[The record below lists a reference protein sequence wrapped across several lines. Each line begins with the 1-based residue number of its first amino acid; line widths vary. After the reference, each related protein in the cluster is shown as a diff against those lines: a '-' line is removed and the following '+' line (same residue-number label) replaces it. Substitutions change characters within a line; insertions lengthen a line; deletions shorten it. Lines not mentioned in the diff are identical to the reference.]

1 MEATVLRRFMEEDDD
16 EDAFD
21 GMDIP
26 EDQPLSIGEIFSFS
40 FRRKVHIHSIH
51 SIAKVDT
58 ILVRANMNS
67 LRGGVLVE

>member
-1 MEATVLRRFMEEDDD
+1 MEATVLRRFMEEEDD

-26 EDQPLSIGEIFSFS
+26 EDQPLSIGEVFSSF
-40 FRRKVHIHSIH
+40 FRRTTVHSIH
-51 SIAKVDT
+51 GMAKVDT

-67 LRGGVLVE
+67 LRGCW